1 MQVLIGQ
8 PALHL
13 RGRARLHRVQGRVRA
28 RGMMAAVGFLI
39 IVATLFEAGRRMHDP
54 KLGGVSWN
62 EQLMLAGTFY
72 LGLGLWVAGIAR
84 AL

>member
-1 MQVLIGQ
+1 MT
-8 PALHL
+8 
-13 RGRARLHRVQGRVRA
+13 
-28 RGMMAAVGFLI
+28 AAVGFLI